1 MEQHRLQ
8 LSVASLLW
16 IVACI
21 AFNIW
26 LFRFGALLGL
36 IGLNISKHV
45 LIAVL
50 CRNLGVDRTGARN
63 RSRALAG
70 TASQIPVS

>member
-1 MEQHRLQ
+1 M
-8 LSVASLLW
+8 LW
-16 IVACI
+16 VVACV

-36 IGLNISKHV
+36 IGLNLTKHV

-50 CRNLGVDRTGARN
+50 CRNIGVDRSGARG
-63 RSRALAG
+63 RAPALAG
-70 TASQIPVS
+70 TPPHVPVS